1 MPAAKSPAPAPG
13 SKEKLDRLRA
23 LLREMFQ
30 LDRGNLDFGLYRI
43 MNMKAAE
50 IKSFL
55 DDDLLPQVQEKLQG
69 ISAEER
75 ERLEKGLSETIAQ
88 AKELGGIDP
97 EDTDKVKSLHAE
109 LKEAQADAEAEAD
122 VYNHLANFFSRY
134 YSEGDFMSL
143 RRYSSGGKAEYLIPY
158 NGEEVKLHWANADQY
173 YIKTTENYASYVF
186 SVGDERRVR
195 FEIAAAENSKDN
207 VKESNGKQRRFLLTT
222 ARPVEVDGNNLTVR
236 FDHRPLTD
244 GEKKKFPGNG
254 TNQQNRINAD
264 AGQRILRS
272 NSLDANWRSLLV
284 TAAPTQANGE
294 RTVLAQHLE
303 RYTAKNSFDYFIHK
317 DLGGF
322 LRRELDLYLKNE
334 VLDLDDLDR
343 GGVPQLHRALRRL
356 RATRFVAEKIITF
369 LAQLE
374 GFQKRLWLKKKFVLE
389 TQYCVTLDRVPEE
402 FYSEIISN
410 TAQVEEWKELFS
422 IHEIEGN
429 LCDEG
434 TSYSEPLN
442 IEFLKSSPSL
452 VLDTR
457 HFSKNFTEQ
466 LLTAL
471 SDRDNIDTQLDGLLV
486 HGENFQALNLLKKRY
501 HKEVE
506 CVYIDPPYNT
516 GDSEIL
522 YKNGYLRSS
531 WLTLM
536 ASRLAVSQEMLSQN
550 SVQYI
555 AVDDFEMANLA
566 KLVDTELASLRRE
579 MIIVNHHPQGGM
591 AQTLAQTHDYMLVCI
606 PKDSSKILAGRPNG
620 DDNVERRQFRRAGT
634 AESNFRRARPNSFY
648 AILVNPETQ
657 QIMGLE
663 PPPTGADYPL
673 EPTQDGWVRIYPID
687 SNGEERVWRR
697 TYQSCQDLVQNRLLQ
712 CSENNTII
720 QLVSSNDRSTALFS
734 NWTNARHNAGIYG
747 ANLLRDILGERNAFS
762 YPKSVHTVADAI
774 YAASHDDHTYVMDY
788 FAGSGT
794 TGHAVLNLNREDNKK
809 RRFILVE
816 MGDYF
821 DNVMTVRLKKILY
834 SENWKEGKPIPSG
847 GSTCF
852 FKYIRLE
859 SYEDTLDSLVL
870 SIPQNDLVGQTK
882 ELLEDYQLRYALF
895 QETTA
900 SPCLLGAAFR
910 DPYAYSLSVARNGA
924 RKNIRVDLPETFNYL
939 LGLRTETWREIDGI
953 LAITGT
959 NIEKQRCLILWRDL
973 DATSNNGL
981 EEWFQKNRA
990 RFSDSLDLIYANG
1003 DHTLNSI
1010 KSPKDT
1016 WTAKVIE
1023 PAFREMMFEDAH
1035 HGQ

>member
-13 SKEKLDRLRA
+13 SGEKLDRLRT
-23 LLREMFQ
+23 LLHEMFQ
-30 LDRGNLDFGLYRI
+30 LDRGDLDFGLYRI
-43 MNMKAAE
+43 MNMKAEE

-55 DDDLLPQVQEKLQG
+55 ADDLLPQVQEQLQG

-75 ERLEKGLSETIAQ
+75 ERLEKGLSEAISQ
-88 AKELGGIDP
+88 AKKLGGIDP
-97 EDTDKVKSLHAE
+97 EDTDRVKSLRKE
-109 LKEAQADAEAEAD
+109 LKEAQVDAEAEAD

-186 SVGDERRVR
+186 SIGGERRVR

-207 VKESNGKQRRFLLTT
+207 VKESNGKQRRFILTK
-222 ARPVEVDGNNLTVR
+222 ARFIEINGNDLTVR

-254 TNQQNRINAD
+254 IKQQNRISAD
-264 AGQRILRS
+264 AEQRILNS
-272 NSLDANWRSLLV
+272 NSLDANWRSLLA

-343 GGVPQLHRALRRL
+343 GGMSQLHRALARV
-356 RATRFVAEKIITF
+356 RATRFVAKKIITF

-374 GFQKRLWLKKKFVLE
+374 DFQKRLWLKKKFVLE
-389 TQYCVTLDRVPEE
+389 TQYCVTLDRVPES
-402 FYSEIISN
+402 FYSQIIGN
-410 TAQVEEWKELFS
+410 VAQIEEWKDLFS
-422 IHEIEGN
+422 IHEIESDLNNG
-429 LCDEG
+429 ETG
-434 TSYSEPLN
+434 YSEPLN
-442 IEFLKSSPSL
+442 IQFLKSNPSL

-457 HFSKNFTEQ
+457 YFSTDFTEQ
-466 LLTAL
+466 LLASL
-471 SDRDNIDTQLDGLLV
+471 SDREDIDAQLDGLLV

-501 HKEVE
+501 HQEVR
-506 CVYIDPPYNT
+506 CVYVDPPYNT

-536 ASRLAVSQEMLSQN
+536 ASRLAVSQEMLSRN

-555 AVDDFEMANLA
+555 AIDDFEMANLA
-566 KLVDTELASLRRE
+566 KLVDTELSSLRRE

-606 PKDSSKILAGRPNG
+606 PKDTNKTLAGKPNG
-620 DDNVERRQFRRAGT
+620 DDDVERRQFRRAGT

-648 AILVNPETQ
+648 AILVNPENR
-657 QIMGLE
+657 QIIGLE
-663 PPPTGADYPL
+663 PPPAGANYPL
-673 EPTQDGWVRIYPID
+673 EPTHDGWVRIYPID
-687 SNGEERVWRR
+687 SNGDERVWRR
-697 TYQSCQDLVQNRLLQ
+697 SYQSCKDLVRNRSLQ
-712 CSENNTII
+712 CSENNTIV
-720 QLVSSNDRSTALFS
+720 QLIYKDDRNTALFS
-734 NWTNARHNAGIYG
+734 NWTDARHNAGIYG

-774 YAASHDDHTYVMDY
+774 YAANHDDRAYVMDY

-821 DNVMTVRLKKILY
+821 DNVLIVRMKKILY
-834 SENWKEGKPIPSG
+834 SENWEKGKPIPSR

-859 SYEDTLDSLVL
+859 SYEDTLDSLVP
-870 SIPQNDLVGQTK
+870 SMSKDDLVGQTEK
-882 ELLEDYQLRYALF
+882 LFEDYQLRYALF
-895 QETTA
+895 QETA
-900 SPCLLGAAFR
+900 NSPCLLGTVFSNP
-910 DPYAYSLSVARNGA
+910 DSYSISVVRNGA
-924 RKNIRVDLPETFNYL
+924 RKNVRVDLPETFNYL
-939 LGLRTETWREIDGI
+939 LGLRTETRREIDGI
-953 LAITGT
+953 LAITGIT
-959 NIEKQRCLILWRDL
+959 AEKQRCLILWRDRNIIGNS
-973 DATSNNGL
+973 AI
-981 EEWFQKNRA
+981 EMWFKRNRG
-990 RFSDSLDLIYANG
+990 RFSKSLDVVFVNG
-1003 DHTLNSI
+1003 DHTLNAI
-1010 KSPKDT
+1010 KLPRER
-1016 WTAKVIE
+1016 WEAKPIE
-1023 PAFREMMFEDAH
+1023 PVFRKLMFSD
-1035 HGQ
+1035 